1 MKIETFV
8 QWLQSL
14 YIAIHLAPPLDDRI
28 IPRDLSI
35 PRPRRRRI
43 PVRRAGDEDEATRH
57 AEIVIEQ
64 FEIIRRQYPG
74 LALMEEPGTE
84 VGQAAIVEALTGL
97 QEVGLIQSS
106 SSINTGTINA
116 SINAA
121 TRTTSVPTIP
131 TVRPRTPSTELTRAA
146 TAPSLNPSIDLET
159 GKWRPEHNWSAMY
172 DIIYAKRCS
181 PVLNAKSPRKSNFII
196 VKGKRWLV
204 DWATG
209 KLTRV
214 EPPDYGEIEGKIES
228 APGGEVRLGQ
238 YGDLVRV

>member
-14 YIAIHLAPPLDDRI
+14 YAAIHLAPPLDDRE

-43 PVRRAGDEDEATRH
+43 PVQVPGETRSGDELTHNTEMVR
-57 AEIVIEQ
+57 EQ

-74 LALMEEPGTE
+74 LADMEEPGTE

-97 QEVGLIQSS
+97 REVGLIQVPSP
-106 SSINTGTINA
+106 INTAT
-116 SINAA
+116 INAA
-121 TRTTSVPTIP
+121 TRTTSMPTTP
-131 TVRPRTPSTELTRAA
+131 TARPRSPSLELTRA
-146 TAPSLNPSIDLET
+146 TTTPSLNPSIDLET

-172 DIIYAKRCS
+172 DMIYAKRCS

-196 VKGKRWLV
+196 MKGKRWLV

-209 KLTRV
+209 HLTRV
-214 EPPDYGEIEGKIES
+214 EPPAYGEIEGKVDG
-228 APGGEVRLGQ
+228 ANGGI
-238 YGDLVRV
+238 